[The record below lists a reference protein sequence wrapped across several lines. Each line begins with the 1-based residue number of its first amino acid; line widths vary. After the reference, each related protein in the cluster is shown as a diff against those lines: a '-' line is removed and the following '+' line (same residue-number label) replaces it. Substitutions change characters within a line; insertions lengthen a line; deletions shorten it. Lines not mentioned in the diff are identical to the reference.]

1 MATAYLLCGSGYG
14 YLFEDYEQVCE
25 ELMRLVRTG
34 TQDYSEDEDSHGWLC
49 LYELEYD
56 VRPEKDVFGRYGDE
70 RVKVGWPCNGGM
82 PKGICSIP
90 MDEGE
95 EVIETKFSLDGY
107 KLTYICES

>member
-25 ELMRLVRTG
+25 ELMRLTKTG
-34 TQDYSEDEDSHGWLC
+34 TQEYSEDENSGSWLY

-56 VRPEKDVFGRYGDE
+56 VRPEKDVFARYGDE

-90 MDEGE
+90 MNDGE
-95 EVIETKFSLDGY
+95 KVIETKFSLDGY